1 MLNSIDVPKQKI
13 AIIGAGLAGLTCATE
28 LQALGFIVEVF
39 EKSRGASGRM
49 STRRSANWEADHGAQ
64 YFTARDPA
72 FIQTVASWMDQK
84 QVALWAPNLKV
95 FEDKHWRASQSRD
108 QRYVATPGMSS
119 LGKHL
124 AKRLPIQFEQTISQ
138 IERVGSTW
146 VLHSSEAGRM
156 DTAYDGLVL
165 AIPSPQALVLVKEVD
180 SRASALAAASN
191 MNACWTLMIKFV
203 TQPAFDLDAGF
214 VNNEIISWVCR
225 NNSKPERV
233 GDEYWVV
240 HANPQWSQTFV
251 ELSKEDATA
260 QMVACLA
267 QLGFNCKDA
276 AITTHR
282 WRYASGS
289 LAAPPECYLSGEIKL
304 GLCGDW
310 LHGGRIEGAWLS
322 GHKLAT
328 RLSALFPLV

>member
-1 MLNSIDVPKQKI
+1 MLNSIDIPKQKI

-28 LQALGFIVEVF
+28 LQARGFIVELF

-49 STRRSANWEADHGAQ
+49 STRRSSDWSADHGAQ

-72 FIQTVASWMDQK
+72 FIEVVTGWVNQQ
-84 QVALWAPNLKV
+84 QVALWMPNLKV
-95 FEDKHWRASQSRD
+95 FEDGHWRDSQSTD
-108 QRYVATPGMSS
+108 KRYVAVPAMNS

-124 AKRLPIQFEQTISQ
+124 AKHLPIQFEQTISQ

-146 VLHSSEAGRM
+146 VLHSIEKGRI
-156 DTAYDGLVL
+156 DTTYDGLVL
-165 AIPSPQALVLVKEVD
+165 AIPSPQALVLVKDVD
-180 SRASALAAASN
+180 SAASTIADAGN
-191 MNACWTLMIKFV
+191 MNACWTLMVKFATPPV
-203 TQPAFDLDAGF
+203 LDLDAGF

-225 NNSKPERV
+225 NNSKPERA
-233 GDEYWVV
+233 GEDYWVV

-251 ELSKEDATA
+251 ELSKEEATA
-260 QMVACLA
+260 QMIACLA
-267 QLGFNCKDA
+267 RLGFDCKGA
-276 AITTHR
+276 EITTHR

-289 LAAPPECYLSGEIKL
+289 LATQAECYLSSEISL

-310 LHGGRIEGAWLS
+310 LHGGRVEGAWLS

-328 RLSALFPLV
+328 RLASSLALA